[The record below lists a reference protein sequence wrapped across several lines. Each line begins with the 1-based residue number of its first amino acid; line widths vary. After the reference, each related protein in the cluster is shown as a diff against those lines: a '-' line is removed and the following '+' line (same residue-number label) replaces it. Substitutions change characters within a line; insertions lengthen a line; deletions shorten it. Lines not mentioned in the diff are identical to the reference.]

1 MLAFVYLC
9 AVILF
14 LSFRIRYFA
23 EKCTAAIFTDVQI
36 EFFVITI
43 LFIAY
48 LIAKNHIRGFARFS
62 EFMWIPLLSFIIGV
76 LFILFP
82 EIKISNIYPVAF
94 YDTGNIL
101 MGAVPILAVMVYF
114 TCMLFLGEYVDGK
127 KDLFKY
133 CKRYIP
139 VCGVIAI
146 SIVFCT
152 IGVFG
157 YKLSQVMSQPYFSAL
172 KNIELFTVIERVEAL
187 AITFWLVT
195 DIVLIVVLFYI
206 ATTLIKRIFNL
217 PSREKTLTPLLFLE
231 YVLSLYIASSL
242 FELEKYSRGIGSILY
257 ISFGIIIPFILYV
270 IGKFR
275 KVIS

>member
-1 MLAFVYLC
+1 M
-9 AVILF
+9 I
-14 LSFRIRYFA
+14 
-23 EKCTAAIFTDVQI
+23 
-36 EFFVITI
+36 
-43 LFIAY
+43 
-48 LIAKNHIRGFARFS
+48 
-62 EFMWIPLLSFIIGV
+62 
-76 LFILFP
+76 
-82 EIKISNIYPVAF
+82 
-94 YDTGNIL
+94 
-101 MGAVPILAVMVYF
+101 
-114 TCMLFLGEYVDGK
+114 
-127 KDLFKY
+127 
-133 CKRYIP
+133 
-139 VCGVIAI
+139 
-146 SIVFCT
+146 
-152 IGVFG
+152 
-157 YKLSQVMSQPYFSAL
+157 QPYFSAL

-217 PSREKTLTPLLFLE
+217 PSREKMLTPLLFLE